1 MDGEWTNEED
11 RTRRQ
16 QIILQ
21 TFLQMKILEKFLQ
34 MKILEKC
41 LQMKILE
48 KCLMTDLLTFE
59 LSPGHE
65 ETLIG
70 TNLTTE

>member
-1 MDGEWTNEED
+1 MIRLMDGERTNEED
-11 RTRRQ
+11 WTRR

-21 TFLQMKILEKFLQ
+21 KFLQ

-41 LQMKILE
+41 LMI
-48 KCLMTDLLTFE
+48 DFLTFE